1 MATNVCT
8 AGVPL
13 FKRRRLEGAGGP
25 GKGPVIAEGATA
37 TSGVAWL
44 AMPLLLVPQVVG
56 GEKKAPALRTA
67 AKTKRDRRSP
77 LCAGAPVFLA
87 NLSPQSSRFEPH
99 PSVFVARVGDCTLGV
114 GTWKLGMGL
123 WELEVGGWQA
133 EVQTS

>member
-13 FKRRRLEGAGGP
+13 FKRRRLEGVGGP
-25 GKGPVIAEGATA
+25 GKGKVIAEGATA

-67 AKTKRDRRSP
+67 AKTKSRSAGGSACQAAVALATAASSSGPFRGPEP
-77 LCAGAPVFLA
+77 LDG
-87 NLSPQSSRFEPH
+87 
-99 PSVFVARVGDCTLGV
+99 
-114 GTWKLGMGL
+114 
-123 WELEVGGWQA
+123 
-133 EVQTS
+133 